1 MNRAFMITATLLLP
15 LCASAGAPA
24 QQNCTPIKFGQ
35 GQSSAIVKGI
45 ARNENPF
52 ACYTL
57 TTGRG
62 RTATVSIL
70 KVSMR

>member
-1 MNRAFMITATLLLP
+1 MNRASMITATLLLP
-15 LCASAGAPA
+15 LCVSAGAEA